1 MTNLDTEI
9 QITERSL
16 ENIKKELVEWD
27 ENVRTSQKALS
38 DELDRIEALQEFIE
52 PEEVIEKLK
61 DLQANVINANPPEQL
76 RKDGEAIYKQLK
88 YFNDKLIGLYVL
100 RDKEIKEDIKI
111 TMAELEALSDEELE
125 ARLTDPAKNLIDGER
140 IDEQDDCDS

>member
-61 DLQANVINANPPEQL
+61 DLQANVINANPPDRL
-76 RKDGEAIYKQLK
+76 RKDGEAIYAQLK
-88 YFNDKLIGLYVL
+88 YFNDKLINLYALKDREV
-100 RDKEIKEDIKI
+100 KKDIKI

-125 ARLTDPAKNLIDGER
+125 ARLTD
-140 IDEQDDCDS
+140 